1 MLTREFG
8 ATGKK
13 VSVIGQGTWAMKSE
27 GRDALEVGI
36 QLGMTHI
43 DTAEM
48 YTGAEEIIRQV
59 IRNRR
64 NELFLVSKV
73 VPSNASYRGTLRA
86 CEASLKRLNT
96 DYLDVYLLH
105 WWSGSHPIAE
115 TMRAMEELV
124 ATGKIRHIG
133 VSNLDV
139 ELLKQA
145 QRALTRERIVCNQ
158 VLYHL
163 RSRGIEHRLIPYCK
177 SQNIAVVGYSP
188 FGQGNFQLG
197 SSKQAK
203 TLAAIAQRHS
213 KTPRQVALNFLT
225 RHASLFAIP
234 KASNADHVREN
245 AVGTGWQ
252 LTPEDLQII
261 DRVFPP
267 PARGEPLD
275 IL

>member
-8 ATGKK
+8 AIGKK
-13 VSVIGQGTWAMKSE
+13 VSVIGQGTWAIKS
-27 GRDALEVGI
+27 GARDALEAGV

-48 YTGAEEIIRQV
+48 YTGAEEIVRQV

-64 NELFLVSKV
+64 NEIFLVSKV

-124 ATGKIRHIG
+124 AAGKIRHIG

-139 ELLKQA
+139 EQLKLA
-145 QRALTRERIVCNQ
+145 QRALTRERIACNQ

-163 RSRGIEHRLIPYCK
+163 RSRGIERRLIPYCE

-188 FGQGNFQLG
+188 FGQGSFPPG

-203 TLAAIAQRHS
+203 VLASIAQLRG

-225 RHASLFAIP
+225 RRDSLFAIP
-234 KASNADHVREN
+234 KASNVDHVREN
-245 AVGTGWQ
+245 AGGTGWQ
-252 LTPEDLQII
+252 LTTEDLQLI
-261 DRVFPP
+261 DSAFPP
-267 PARGEPLD
+267 PTKDEPLEMA
-275 IL
+275 

>member
-1 MLTREFG
+1 MLTCEFG
-8 ATGKK
+8 ATGKR
-13 VSVIGQGTWAMKSE
+13 VSIIGQGTWGMKNK
-27 GRDALEVGI
+27 GRDALDVGI
-36 QLGMTHI
+36 ELGMTHI

-48 YTGAEEIIRQV
+48 YTGAEELVGQV

-64 NELFLVSKV
+64 KEIFLVSKV
-73 VPSNASYRGTLRA
+73 VPSNASYKGTLRA
-86 CEASLKRLNT
+86 CDASLKRLNT

-124 ATGKIRHIG
+124 AAGKVRHIG

-139 ELLKQA
+139 GPLKQA

-163 RSRGIEHRLIPYCK
+163 RSRGIEHRLIPYCE

-188 FGQGNFQLG
+188 FGQGNFPLG

-203 TLAAIAQRHS
+203 TLAAIAQRHG
-213 KTPRQVALNFLT
+213 KTLRQVALNFLT
-225 RHASLFAIP
+225 RRASLFAIP

-245 AVGTGWQ
+245 AGGTGWQ
-252 LTPEDLQII
+252 LTPEDLQLI
-261 DRVFPP
+261 DSVFPP
-267 PARGEPLD
+267 PAKGEPLD